1 LESFR
6 KEKLVLNRYL
16 EVVMNHRTNI
26 REFNRLANIILKDLS
41 DLPEDQLKD
50 LITISHKT
58 YLHSE
63 FENSYRMSLKK
74 VEEPVVL
81 TS

>member
-1 LESFR
+1 
-6 KEKLVLNRYL
+6 
-16 EVVMNHRTNI
+16 MNHRTNI

-41 DLPEDQLKD
+41 DLPDEQLKD
-50 LITISHKT
+50 FTEISNKT

-81 TS
+81 AT